1 MLKIVPDP
9 PYLPITFAHA
19 LILPARDAPCSDVAH
34 QRSAAMLL
42 R

>member
-19 LILPARDAPCSDVAH
+19 LILPAHDAPCSDAAH
-34 QRSAAMLL
+34 QRLATALL

>member
-19 LILPARDAPCSDVAH
+19 LILPAHYAPRSDVAH
-34 QRSAAMLL
+34 RRIATALL